1 MVPSAMVRIPQLPRD
16 TKPACE
22 TKSEKFSQSEDFE
35 SLKPGLKGV
44 EAPKNPTPSQSLS
57 VTENLDG

>member
-22 TKSEKFSQSEDFE
+22 TKSEDFE

-44 EAPKNPTPSQSLS
+44 EAQKNPTPSQSLS